1 MKRFQACKE
10 LTGII
15 KELDE
20 EIKLMQDYVK
30 NPAKA
35 NFGEVSHKNH
45 SSDDVM
51 KTMAKIEQYVS
62 VRLSFDKS
70 RNEKWNL
77 LNIAMRNVG
86 VSEIDIRMMKLRY
99 FYGLSWNE
107 VARMITAETGKK
119 FDVQKLFRHQRKI
132 KKKLT

>member
-15 KELDE
+15 KGLDE

-35 NFGEVSHKNH
+35 NFSEVSHKNH
-45 SSDDVM
+45 NSDDIM
-51 KTMAKIEQYVS
+51 KTMAKIEQYAS

-70 RNEKWNL
+70 RNEKWNS

-99 FYGLSWNE
+99 FHGLSWNE